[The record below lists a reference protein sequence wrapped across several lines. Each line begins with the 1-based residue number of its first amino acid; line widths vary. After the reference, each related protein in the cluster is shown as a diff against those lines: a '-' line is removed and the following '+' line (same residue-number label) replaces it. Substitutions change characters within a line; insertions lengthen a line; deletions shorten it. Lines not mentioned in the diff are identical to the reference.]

1 MFTILYEDE
10 NIVII
15 DKPTGYFVHKSSYDA
30 KSEWIVLQLLRDQI
44 GQRVYP
50 VHRLD
55 RKTSGILVMAK
66 STEAHR
72 FYSQKFMNKDVE
84 KKYIAIVRGHTPDTF
99 EVDAPLNT
107 ERGTSQEALTLCKTI
122 CRSEIQKVSS
132 SRFAT
137 SRYSLIEAQPV
148 TGRQH
153 QIRRHLSHLRYPIIG
168 DRPYGCS
175 KQNRFFLSEW
185 NMTRMFLH
193 AWQITLPK
201 EGSDEKILVSHLPG
215 DEFLT
220 TLENLSLHKCDW

>member
-10 NIVII
+10 NIIII
-15 DKPTGYFVHKSSYDA
+15 DKPNGYFVHKSSYDA

-66 STEAHR
+66 SMDAHR
-72 FYSQKFMNKDVE
+72 FYSQKFMNKEVV
-84 KKYIAIVRGHTPDTF
+84 KKYVAIVRGYTPDSF
-99 EVDAPLNT
+99 EVNTPLDT
-107 ERGTSQEALTLCKTI
+107 ERGDSQDALTLCKTI
-122 CRSEIQKVSS
+122 CRSEIQKSS
-132 SRFAT
+132 SDKFVT

-193 AWQITLPK
+193 AWQITLPML
-201 EGSDEKILVSHLPG
+201 EGNEKIMVSHLPG
-215 DEFLT
+215 DDFLFI
-220 TLENLSLHKCDW
+220 LEKLSLHKCER